1 MSQIVNGTIAG
12 LTPLSREEQMKTSGG
27 YVWFVRVL
35 VGVLINSAMNNIDD
49 IREGFSDGYN
59 DEPPRH

>member
-1 MSQIVNGTIAG
+1 MSQIVNRTIAG
-12 LTPLSREEQMKTSGG
+12 LAPLSREEQMETTGG
-27 YVWFVRVL
+27 YVWLVRVV